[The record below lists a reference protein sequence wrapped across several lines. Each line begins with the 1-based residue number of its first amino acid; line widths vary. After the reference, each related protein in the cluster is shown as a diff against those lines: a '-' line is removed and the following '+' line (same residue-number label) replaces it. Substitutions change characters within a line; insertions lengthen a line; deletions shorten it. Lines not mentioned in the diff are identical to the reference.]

1 MILFLSALNL
11 GPRWHTFF
19 LKGCNEDTS
28 TFLLISRHFTH
39 FENNINKS
47 QTPGGIFNYL
57 ILLDIMMIFNISEYD
72 LSSMRMGKWQL
83 YTDQNYQYESQHIIY
98 PSPKYIKQ
106 LNVKQELLFDIFC
119 ELLSILHKYITTL
132 KAIWKSKLVYF

>member
-1 MILFLSALNL
+1 M

-28 TFLLISRHFTH
+28 TYLLISRHFTH
-39 FENNINKS
+39 FENNINKL
-47 QTPGGIFNYL
+47 QTPGEIFKNL

-72 LSSMRMGKWQL
+72 LPSLRMGKWQL
-83 YTDQNYQYESQHIIY
+83 YTDQNEYESQHIIY

-106 LNVKQELLFDIFC
+106 LSVKQELLFDIFC
-119 ELLSILHKYITTL
+119 ELL
-132 KAIWKSKLVYF
+132 VYYTNI